1 MFPNLPSSYTLE
13 DGWFKHNYR
22 ASELERSVDDDFL
35 YMTAVMKMPEENF
48 EVEGVS
54 LRFMCK
60 YSLKDQSVKSTSSVS
75 GGDANESRVGIGYL
89 RYSLNLD
96 STNKVSS
103 ILKNVFKF

>member
-1 MFPNLPSSYTLE
+1 
-13 DGWFKHNYR
+13 
-22 ASELERSVDDDFL
+22 
-35 YMTAVMKMPEENF
+35 MTVVVEMPEESS

-75 GGDANESRVGIGYL
+75 GTDANESRVGIGYL

-96 STNKVSS
+96 STNKVSV
-103 ILKNVFKF
+103 IFE